1 MAIEYFGYGILYR
14 KKEVFEYRVTK
25 LSDFVEKIIPFFDK
39 YSLIGDK
46 VKNFEDFKK
55 VSDLMVNKSH
65 LTEEGLNKILSIKS
79 NMNMN
84 REWDSIFL

>member
-1 MAIEYFGYGILYR
+1 MRFLRQREIQKKIIISR
-14 KKEVFEYRVTK
+14 KSANLQITK
-25 LSDFVEKIIPFFDK
+25 FNYIVNIIIPFFNQHPI
-39 YSLIGDK
+39 LGM
-46 VKNFEDFKK
+46 KNLDFEDFKK

-84 REWDSIFL
+84 RE

>member
-1 MAIEYFGYGILYR
+1 MERIATFFECGGV
-14 KKEVFEYRVTK
+14 KKRNIDAVDFKLNKFEE
-25 LSDFVEKIIPFFDK
+25 LENIIIPFFDK

-84 REWDSIFL
+84 RE